1 MKICRIVLGLLSRSR
16 FYWSVFS
23 LPSASSFMTE
33 LSRFICFASLL
44 TINIVTVISK
54 IEMAFIAKITSV
66 VPIKRFFLSWRSR
79 VGSGTSLGWRKC
91 SRSFICTLEVMS
103 IKAIVSARLRIGTAN
118 QNKYLS
124 TFKARWGSL
133 YRTMLWT
140 ELKYLKAN
148 K

>member
-1 MKICRIVLGLLSRSR
+1 
-16 FYWSVFS
+16 
-23 LPSASSFMTE
+23 
-33 LSRFICFASLL
+33 
-44 TINIVTVISK
+44 
-54 IEMAFIAKITSV
+54 
-66 VPIKRFFLSWRSR
+66 
-79 VGSGTSLGWRKC
+79 
-91 SRSFICTLEVMS
+91 LEVMS